1 MSPRKNRRSGSGHP
15 PAGGGGAWAQETE
28 DAPDGQWVVRSISG
42 SGAVKAYRC
51 PGCDQEIPPGVA
63 HVVAWRTD
71 DRGGED
77 RRHWHRPCWQAR
89 GRRSPR
95 VLRSRNAPRH

>member
-1 MSPRKNRRSGSGHP
+1 MSPRKNRRAVSGRPDRSG
-15 PAGGGGAWAQETE
+15 GSWVQETE
-28 DAPDGQWVVRSISG
+28 AAADGEWNVRAVSG
-42 SGAVKAYRC
+42 AGAVKAYRC

-71 DRGGED
+71 DRSGDD

-89 GRRSPR
+89 SRRSPR
-95 VLRSRNAPRH
+95 VRRSRDAPRY